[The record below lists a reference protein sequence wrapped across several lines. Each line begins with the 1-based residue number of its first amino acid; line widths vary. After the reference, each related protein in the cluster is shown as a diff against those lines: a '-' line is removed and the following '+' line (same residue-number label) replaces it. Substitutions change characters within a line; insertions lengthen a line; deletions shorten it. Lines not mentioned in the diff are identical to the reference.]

1 MKRLLSLLFILAG
14 QSSIHAQ
21 THTPLAISH
30 LTGNI
35 YVYTT
40 WGLAGGA
47 PFPANG
53 VYLVTAKGVVVID
66 TPWDT
71 TQFQPL
77 LDTIRQRHHQPVVL
91 CIATHFHDDRTAGLN
106 FMRAHGVKT
115 CTSRKT
121 DSLSR
126 QNGKPRAEFLFDKD
140 TTFIVGGYPVRAYY
154 PGEGHTRDNIVVW
167 FGRDRVLYGG
177 CLVKSVEAP
186 DIGFVADGN
195 LAAYPRTIRNLQ
207 KQFPHPAYV
216 IPGHQGWNSGA
227 LEYTLKLVR
236 DHEAGK

>member
-1 MKRLLSLLFILAG
+1 MKRLLSLLLVLAG
-14 QSSIHAQ
+14 HSSIYAQ
-21 THTPLAISH
+21 THAPLAISH
-30 LTGNI
+30 LTGNL

-40 WGLAGGA
+40 WGLADGV

-91 CIATHFHDDRTAGLN
+91 CVSTHWHADRTIGLD
-106 FMRAHGVKT
+106 FMRAQGVKT
-115 CTSRKT
+115 YTTRKT

-126 QNGKPRAEFLFDKD
+126 QNGKPRAEFLFDQD
-140 TTFIVGGYPVRAYY
+140 TTFTIGGYSIRAYY
-154 PGEGHTRDNIVVW
+154 PGEGHTRDNIVIW
-167 FGRDRVLYGG
+167 FGKDRVLYGG
-177 CLVKSVEAP
+177 CLIKSVEAP
-186 DIGFVADGN
+186 NIGYVADGN
-195 LAAYPRTIRNLQ
+195 LAAYPQTIWNLQ
-207 KQFPHPAYV
+207 REFPHPAYV
-216 IPGHQGWNSGA
+216 IPGHQGWAPGA